1 MIPIKLLV
9 VDDHPLMREAIRTTV
24 AEEADLL
31 VIGEA
36 ADGLE
41 GLKLARD
48 LQPDVII
55 MDLLMPGMD
64 GLEAIARIRAVDPQ
78 VKILVVTSLNNEE
91 RVLAAIQ
98 AGALGYFP
106 KTSSRATLLNAIRQV
121 ANGLPYLPPDI
132 ALKLMHGL
140 RQQLQSTAPDTLVE
154 PLTARQQEIVIL
166 LAEGRTDAEVGQV
179 LHLTE
184 ATVRSHVHHIL
195 QRLQLE
201 TRAQLIA
208 YAHQHFKSD

>member
-1 MIPIKLLV
+1 MTPIKLLV

-201 TRAQLIA
+201 TRTQLIA
-208 YAHQHFKSD
+208 YAHQHFESD

>member
-1 MIPIKLLV
+1 MTPIKLLV

-140 RQQLQSTAPDTLVE
+140 RQQIQSTAPDTLVE

>member
-1 MIPIKLLV
+1 MTPIKLLV

-154 PLTARQQEIVIL
+154 LLTARQQEIVIL

>member
-1 MIPIKLLV
+1 MTPIKLLV

-24 AEEADLL
+24 AEEVDLL

-201 TRAQLIA
+201 TRTQLIA

>member
-1 MIPIKLLV
+1 MTPIKLLV

-201 TRAQLIA
+201 TRTQLIA

>member
-1 MIPIKLLV
+1 MMPIKLLV
-9 VDDHPLMREAIRTTV
+9 VDDHPLMREAIRTAV

-36 ADGLE
+36 ADGRE
-41 GLKLARD
+41 GLNLALN

-64 GLEAIARIRAVDPQ
+64 GLEAIAQFRTLDLPA
-78 VKILVVTSLNNEE
+78 KILVVTSMNNEE

-98 AGALGYFP
+98 AGALGYFS
-106 KTSSRATLLNAIRQV
+106 KTSSRATLLAAIRQV

-132 ALKLMHGL
+132 ALKLMSSL
-140 RQQLQSTAPDTLVE
+140 RKSSTSIVTPPVE
-154 PLTARQQEIVIL
+154 PLTGRQQEIVAL
-166 LAEGRTDAEVGQV
+166 LAEGRTDAEIGQT

-195 QRLQLE
+195 QRLELA

-208 YAHQHFKSD
+208 YAHQHAKSA

>member
-1 MIPIKLLV
+1 MTPIKLLV

-24 AEEADLL
+24 AEEVDLL

-140 RQQLQSTAPDTLVE
+140 RQQLQSTAPDTLVD

-201 TRAQLIA
+201 TRTQLIA

>member
-1 MIPIKLLV
+1 MMPIKLLV
-9 VDDHPLMREAIRTTV
+9 VDDHPLMREAIRTAV

-36 ADGLE
+36 ADGRE
-41 GLKLARD
+41 GLNLALN

-64 GLEAIARIRAVDPQ
+64 GLEAIAQFRTLDLPA
-78 VKILVVTSLNNEE
+78 KILVVTSMNNEE

-98 AGALGYFP
+98 AGALGYFS
-106 KTSSRATLLNAIRQV
+106 KTSSRATLLAAIRQV

-132 ALKLMHGL
+132 ALKLMSIL
-140 RQQLQSTAPDTLVE
+140 RKSSASIVTPPPIE
-154 PLTARQQEIVIL
+154 PLTGRQQEIVAL
-166 LAEGRTDAEVGQV
+166 LAEGRTDAEIGQT

-195 QRLQLE
+195 QRLELE

-208 YAHQHFKSD
+208 YAHQHAKSA